1 MQLIDLSFHKIP
13 IFEKYIFMPFLNFLF
28 NYLESDLGIS
38 SKYSNSKGMQI
49 THLKFRIK
57 IQQEYPNLVFKIRKK
72 KHKGKRESGTQ
83 LFRAGSANAT
93 LSMPLPKTNRKLT
106 FFHDGKGDD
115 RDKSTFSCIKDHH
128 KKTPCLV
135 TILIFPTRA
144 ERRQYRG
151 AQRRKHKYDV
161 ILNNYVTI
169 LNDDKTILI
178 KFCIYGNIQICIK
191 SEIDQD

>member
-1 MQLIDLSFHKIP
+1 M
-13 IFEKYIFMPFLNFLF
+13 
-28 NYLESDLGIS
+28 
-38 SKYSNSKGMQI
+38 
-49 THLKFRIK
+49 
-57 IQQEYPNLVFKIRKK
+57 VFKRRKK

-144 ERRQYRG
+144 AKAISRSIEKETQ
-151 AQRRKHKYDV
+151 V
-161 ILNNYVTI
+161 
-169 LNDDKTILI
+169 
-178 KFCIYGNIQICIK
+178 
-191 SEIDQD
+191 